1 MRRLALGEEGSLEA
15 MAAVLGADEVLVRSG
30 PAQAAQVLVSDPGEE
45 AEALR
50 ATGHGAKL
58 VLPIGTRGHLVAY
71 SRRER
76 PWTRFQLGRGRI
88 LAHQLEATTKGQGAP
103 FA

>member
-1 MRRLALGEEGSLEA
+1 